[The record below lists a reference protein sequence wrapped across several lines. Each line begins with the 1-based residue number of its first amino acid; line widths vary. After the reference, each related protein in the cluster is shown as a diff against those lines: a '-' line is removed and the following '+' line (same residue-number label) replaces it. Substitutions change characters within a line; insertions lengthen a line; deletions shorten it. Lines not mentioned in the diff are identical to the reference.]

1 MEYSKKSRLSEAKS
15 PISHENLGNLNR
27 RSSSLGEFAEN
38 FGQAMN
44 KSSQPLIS
52 IKSQLKMSFDAI
64 ELRDTNPEK
73 QFV

>member
-1 MEYSKKSRLSEAKS
+1 MI
-15 PISHENLGNLNR
+15 PILLLIKIYNIYFYFNWEVFM
-27 RSSSLGEFAEN
+27 FAEN

-44 KSSQPLIS
+44 KSSQPLKS